1 MTAPTD
7 SGYRQSHQG
16 CGTEYH
22 SQFSDNPRR
31 RMMWQIEQAMLE
43 DILEA
48 TRQQSTDEITY
59 LDFACGTGR
68 VLGFVSEHTNTAT
81 GVDVS
86 DSMLEVA
93 ATSAPGAELISA
105 DITQDDSPLSGRHFE
120 LITAFRF
127 FPNAEPG
134 LRSEAIRALADC
146 LSPDGRLVFNN
157 HRCLSS
163 MRHRLVRLL
172 TLGRKG
178 RTGMTRHEV
187 LQLVSEA
194 GLEIE
199 RVEHAGV
206 VPEYEWLLL
215 RPRWV
220 VEWIERLATRL
231 PLVGIAENLVYVCR
245 RPRAATVRR
254 HAA

>member
-1 MTAPTD
+1 MAVPARNRHRFSSCGRQPRWPILPRPISSPRLPHPTRSAMTAPTD

-43 DILEA
+43 DVLES
-48 TRQQSTDEITY
+48 TRQQSPVGINY

-105 DITQDDSPLSGRHFE
+105 DIT
-120 LITAFRF
+120 
-127 FPNAEPG
+127 
-134 LRSEAIRALADC
+134 
-146 LSPDGRLVFNN
+146 
-157 HRCLSS
+157 
-163 MRHRLVRLL
+163 
-172 TLGRKG
+172 
-178 RTGMTRHEV
+178 
-187 LQLVSEA
+187 
-194 GLEIE
+194 
-199 RVEHAGV
+199 
-206 VPEYEWLLL
+206 
-215 RPRWV
+215 
-220 VEWIERLATRL
+220 
-231 PLVGIAENLVYVCR
+231 
-245 RPRAATVRR
+245 
-254 HAA
+254 